1 MHQEHWSLDCTV
13 AALYSASPM
22 YLLRKCLS
30 CIVSLYTLLLLGLFL
45 SVADQPLGRL
55 GYLPINPTLCALLM
69 VLPFA
74 AWACVSDV
82 TARSNRHFLS
92 LIVRNTPPYGAFFL
106 IVTSSLVLSIL
117 PGAFWSEGGKWIFLV
132 SYGFCIALLALFIP
146 QASSFQRLF
155 PVYGLIA
162 LSLLLWSIYLD
173 ITYPGTFAALGQRP
187 AGFPGNANFAA
198 LVAVMICSAAL
209 DYKSQHGQWQN
220 ALLLIVT
227 GAIVVTTMSRS
238 GMLNFSLLLGIFSY
252 TRMAENGWRPREV
265 IKLVTITGVMA
276 AVCATL
282 AVTAVTT
289 GTISEHSRLGRLLS
303 NKQVDDGSAA
313 SRLFAVRESLR
324 LINESPLLGHGTGHA
339 RTMAELPHNLYLQQW
354 VNNGIF
360 GILGIVGFFAVSL
373 ATFSRRRYRPG
384 QALIL
389 VSILGGVFSHNIL
402 DQRCFLLLF
411 GILLGLSSQTTKP
424 AIARYS
430 SAAFRAP

>member
-1 MHQEHWSLDCTV
+1 MH
-13 AALYSASPM
+13 
-22 YLLRKCLS
+22 LLRKLTSCL
-30 CIVSLYTLLLLGLFL
+30 VALYTLIVLALFL

-74 AWACVSDV
+74 GWACATDMI
-82 TARSNRHFLS
+82 ARSNRRFIS
-92 LIVRNTPPYGAFFL
+92 PLINNLAPYGAFFL
-106 IVTSSLVLSIL
+106 IVATSLLYSIL
-117 PGAFWSEGGKWIFLV
+117 PGAMWSEGGKWIFLV

-146 QASSFQRLF
+146 QSRSFPKLF
-155 PVYGLIA
+155 PFYALVA
-162 LSLLLWSIYLD
+162 LSLLLWSVYLD
-173 ITYPGTFAALGQRP
+173 VTYPGTFATLGQRA

-209 DYKSQHGQWQN
+209 EYKGQQGQWKN
-220 ALLLIVT
+220 ALLLIIT

-238 GMLNFSLLLGIFSY
+238 GGLNFLLLIAVFSY

-265 IKLVTITGVMA
+265 IKIVTITALMA
-276 AVCATL
+276 GLCGGL
-282 AVTAVTT
+282 AVTAVLS
-289 GTISEHSRLGRLLS
+289 GTISEHSRLGRLMY

-324 LINESPLLGHGTGHA
+324 LINESPLFGHGTGHA

-354 VNNGIF
+354 VNNGI
-360 GILGIVGFFAVSL
+360 LGIIGLLSFFGVSL
-373 ATFSRRRYRPG
+373 ATFIKRRYRPG

-411 GILLGLSSQTTKP
+411 GILVGLSYQTTRP
-424 AIARYS
+424 AMARYS
-430 SAAFRAP
+430 TAAFRAPYRLRA